1 LKKFKARALARHET
15 VNGRIKQYKS
25 MSNTWT
31 NGMEKHGTAL
41 RAVAATVQYK
51 MDHGSEL
58 FPVMVEGLMQKLSAV
73 NNIVSV

>member
-1 LKKFKARALARHET
+1 M
-15 VNGRIKQYKS
+15 QYKS

-31 NGMEKHGTAL
+31 NDMDKHGTAL

-58 FPVMVEGLMQKLSAV
+58 FPVLVEGLMQKSSAV
-73 NNIVSV
+73 NKIVSV